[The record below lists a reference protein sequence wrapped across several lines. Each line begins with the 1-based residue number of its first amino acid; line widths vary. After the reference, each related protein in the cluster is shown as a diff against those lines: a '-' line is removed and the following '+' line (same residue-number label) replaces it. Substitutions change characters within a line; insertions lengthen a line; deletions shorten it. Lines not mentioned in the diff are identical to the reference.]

1 MRLAWQGCL
10 LKGIRGAQRTR
21 HDGPVQ
27 LIARENV
34 FVSRVERGSRPDANG
49 GETVL
54 QLIGILKQIRRLRQT
69 HKANAHL
76 QFSISAGVAPLDTIE

>member
-1 MRLAWQGCL
+1 MKEKKDCPVTWQGCL
-10 LKGIRGAQRTR
+10 LKGIRRAQRAR

-34 FVSRVERGSRPDANG
+34 LISRVERGSRPDANG

-54 QLIGILKQIRRLRQT
+54 QLIGILKQIRRLR
-69 HKANAHL
+69 
-76 QFSISAGVAPLDTIE
+76 